1 MNFARSLNED
11 EFEEEEEEE
20 EEERNNQDKVKN
32 ILE

>member
-11 EFEEEEEEE
+11 EFEEEEED
-20 EEERNNQDKVKN
+20 NNQDKVKN